1 MFSQELLSLFPTKRI
16 KAADGMAVT
25 AQVWEE
31 AHDQHRQLLR
41 FHTLLNHGAGI
52 VTGLEVIA
60 SDPADSSVYILPGIA
75 VDALGQTIVLPEPRA
90 YDLGMAEG
98 MLYLILTYAESRPR
112 YEGNRMSE
120 DAPLYI
126 NGEYGLQAVGALPA
140 TAHVELARVRRQGV
154 NMPIT
159 LAKEPAYP
167 RPNELDLRFRQHVG
181 ARQASPVS
189 VALSFAGSSSETP
202 HAAGL
207 SNLAQSLRQAGHNVW
222 VDRNVPLRYGLESY
236 ALVCL
241 VGRDA
246 FDLGPDEMTALYN
259 FRQRGGVIFYESCR
273 RYVRSEAPG
282 GDRSFRELM
291 GSLGIKLEPLPVA
304 HRLLAEP
311 YLFGEPPDGF
321 ETLGQPQLEVADG
334 VIFST
339 YDYGCLWQG
348 ARRDRIASRNEI
360 RNALEFGA
368 NIVQYAISRALERS
382 NVGPFNVQRANVPT
396 F

>member
-41 FHTLLNHGAGI
+41 FHALLNHGAGI

-75 VDALGQTIVLPEPRA
+75 VDSLGQTIVLPEPRA

-98 MLYLILTYAESRPR
+98 TLYLILTYAESRPR

-120 DAPLYI
+120 DAPLYV
-126 NGEYGLQAVGALPA
+126 NGEYGLQAASALPP
-140 TAHVELARVRRQGV
+140 TAHVELGRVRRQGA
-154 NMPIT
+154 NTPIT
-159 LAKEPAYP
+159 LAKDPAHP
-167 RPNELDLRFRQHVG
+167 RLNELDLRYRQLVG
-181 ARQASPVS
+181 AQQAPPVT
-189 VALSFAGSSSETP
+189 VAVCYAGSGSETP
-202 HAAGL
+202 HAGGA
-207 SNLAQSLRQAGHNVW
+207 SNLAHSLRLAGHTVW

-236 ALVCL
+236 TLVCL

-259 FRQRGGVIFYESCR
+259 FRQQGGVIFYESCR

-282 GDRSFRELM
+282 GDGSFRELM
-291 GSLGIKLEPLPVA
+291 SSLGIKLEPLPA
-304 HRLLAEP
+304 DHRLLSYP

-321 ETLGQPQLEVADG
+321 ETLGQPHLEVADG
-334 VIFST
+334 VVFST

-360 RNALEFGA
+360 RNGLEFGA
-368 NIVQYAISRALERS
+368 NIVHYAIGRAAEHS
-382 NVGPFNVQRANVPT
+382 NVPT
-396 F
+396 YQRIIP